1 MEAESKKILDDAQ
14 KTRADADIYAE
25 QKRSQADE
33 AAAKTVQ
40 EADQKATRL
49 VAERRAA
56 AQKEID
62 GLQAQI
68 HNLQE
73 REAAITS
80 RVDELRAIFSQAFG
94 AVGPFAGKAG
104 QEADEGQAMEGQS
117 SEDQAVNGAKTDA
130 RTAN

>member
-1 MEAESKKILDDAQ
+1 M
-14 KTRADADIYAE
+14 
-25 QKRSQADE
+25 
-33 AAAKTVQ
+33 Q

-49 VAERRAA
+49 VAERRVA

-62 GLQAQI
+62 GLQAHI
-68 HNLQE
+68 RGLQE

-94 AVGPFAGKAG
+94 AFGPFAGKAG

-117 SEDQAVNGAKTDA
+117 SEDQAVNGAKADA